1 MFHLRLCKG
10 LSYIG
15 IVRATKAEPD
25 VYVPEEEKAKA
36 LVTSGYFEMVTS
48 EAEKVQSLT
57 GDTEKTESVTDMFEE
72 ESEDEVQGDP
82 ELMELQKKNKTELI
96 EYAGQNG
103 IDITGCKTKDDIYQK
118 IVEAIARAAASR
130 AALREE

>member
-10 LSYIG
+10 LSYMG

-48 EAEKVQSLT
+48 EAEK
-57 GDTEKTESVTDMFEE
+57 
-72 ESEDEVQGDP
+72 
-82 ELMELQKKNKTELI
+82 
-96 EYAGQNG
+96 AGQNG

-118 IVEAIARAAASR
+118 IVEAIARATASR